1 MKLAIQLNK
10 IMARK
15 LEKKPPIEDKN
26 NSSSS
31 YALFMLIAGVI
42 TFSPIYSPAADAEE
56 KKEERFATGEGEIGK
71 SCLVLSLSFIHH
83 HHHHH
88 KISQSCPDSISLRWR
103 INGNFYVNA
112 D

>member
-1 MKLAIQLNK
+1 MNK
-10 IMARK
+10 VSHEFCDSIEQNHGQEIR
-15 LEKKPPIEDKN
+15 KKPPIEDKN

-71 SCLVLSLSFIHH
+71 S
-83 HHHHH
+83 
-88 KISQSCPDSISLRWR
+88 
-103 INGNFYVNA
+103 
-112 D
+112 

>member
-42 TFSPIYSPAADAEE
+42 TFSPIYSSADAEE

-71 SCLVLSLSFIHH
+71 SYLVLSLSFIY
-83 HHHHH
+83 HHH
-88 KISQSCPDSISLRWR
+88 KISQSCPDSISLRLR

>member
-71 SCLVLSLSFIHH
+71 SCLVLSLCFIY
-83 HHHHH
+83 HHH
-88 KISQSCPDSISLRWR
+88 KISQSCPDSISLRLR